1 MPNIR
6 WSHPFRRPSV
16 AAMTDIAVL
25 GTGRMGAAI
34 ARRLLAAGHRI
45 TVWNRTPARA
55 AALAEAG
62 VTIAATPTMAVAT
75 ADLVITML
83 TDAAAVEATLFGAG
97 DDAAAPV
104 AALRP
109 GAILVQMS
117 TIGPDQVRAVAARLP
132 ESVALLDAPVGGS
145 VDTVDARALTIF
157 TGGPPAVVDRAEP
170 VLESLGTILRCGPVG
185 AGSALKL
192 VTNTAL
198 VTAFGA
204 LHDTLAVAEAV
215 GVGRAAALDALN
227 AGALGGVIARATRS
241 GASFAISLAGKDADL
256 ARSAAPTTLVLT
268 AATHLL
274 HHAAD
279 QRADLATLINLEN
292 R

>member
-1 MPNIR
+1 
-6 WSHPFRRPSV
+6 
-16 AAMTDIAVL
+16 MTEIAVL
-25 GTGRMGAAI
+25 GTGQMGAAI
-34 ARRLLAAGHRI
+34 ARRLLATGHHT

-55 AALAEAG
+55 AALADAG
-62 VTIAATPTMAVAT
+62 ATVATTPTQAVAT

-83 TDAAAVEATLFGAG
+83 TDAAAVEATLFGTG
-97 DDAAAPV
+97 DDTAPV

-109 GAILVQMS
+109 GAIVVQMS

-132 ESVALLDAPVGGS
+132 EFVTLLDAPVGGS
-145 VDTVDARALTIF
+145 VDAVDAGALTILV
-157 TGGPPAVVDRAEP
+157 GGPASVVERAAP
-170 VLESLGTILRCGPVG
+170 VLRALGSVRLCGRVG
-185 AGSALKL
+185 DGSALKL

-204 LHDTLAVAEAV
+204 LHDTLAVADAQGVDRAV
-215 GVGRAAALDALN
+215 ALDALST
-227 AGALGGVIARATRS
+227 GALGGVVARARRS

-256 ARSAAPTTLVLT
+256 AHHVAPTTTVLA

-279 QRADLATLINLEN
+279 QRADVATLINLEN